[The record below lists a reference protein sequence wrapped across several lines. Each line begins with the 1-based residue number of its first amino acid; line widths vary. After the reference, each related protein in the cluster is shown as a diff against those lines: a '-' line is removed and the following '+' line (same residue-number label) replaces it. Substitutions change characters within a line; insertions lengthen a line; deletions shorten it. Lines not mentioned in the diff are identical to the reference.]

1 MCAAGNLRRT
11 ATSNGCSP
19 SVGDHDWCRSVP
31 EQALEA
37 RRCQLRVS
45 DCVLDRLVAQ
55 IALDGSR
62 IDAVI
67 RQLVATARPQH
78 VRVNLHVKARRAG
91 RAAGEQIPAG
101 DW

>member
-1 MCAAGNLRRT
+1 M
-11 ATSNGCSP
+11 
-19 SVGDHDWCRSVP
+19 
-31 EQALEA
+31 
-37 RRCQLRVS
+37 
-45 DCVLDRLVAQ
+45 AQ
-55 IALDGSR
+55 IALDGAR

-67 RQLVATARPQH
+67 RQFVAAAMPQH